1 MNKDNIKNNE
11 SILEINSIGFQ
22 WEMENP
28 FIFCA
33 HHNDA
38 FPKGNKNQGP
48 DVSLSGR
55 NIGSDFS
62 NKDGFSMYHG
72 DIIPGFPMHI
82 RLLLPMFQEL
92 CQV

>member
-38 FPKGNKNQGP
+38 FPKGNKNP
-48 DVSLSGR
+48 AEITHEMAKKILAETTSKPRKVVKKSTA
-55 NIGSDFS
+55 
-62 NKDGFSMYHG
+62 KK
-72 DIIPGFPMHI
+72 PKK
-82 RLLLPMFQEL
+82 
-92 CQV
+92 